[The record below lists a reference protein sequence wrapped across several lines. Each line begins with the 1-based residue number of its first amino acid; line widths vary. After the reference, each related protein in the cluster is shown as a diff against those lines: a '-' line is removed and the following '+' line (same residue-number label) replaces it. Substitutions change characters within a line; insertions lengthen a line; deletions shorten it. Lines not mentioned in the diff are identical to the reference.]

1 MSKSGSVGGHRSVYQ
16 RRSVALFTGAA
27 FPHTAGTRR
36 SATSGEALRPDRHG
50 LRALGSNRRRAA
62 GARTGYH
69 PICRPISPPA
79 SHTPHRPGLTAIR
92 PELTSMAASDTFPT
106 PEFVSN
112 GDRARDDR
120 RLFGRFIDQRDPLD
134 REAIIERFMP
144 LARQIAAR
152 YQRPEEPFDDVF
164 QVACY
169 GLVKAVDRFDVERGV
184 AFSSYAVPT
193 IAGEVRRYFRD
204 RTWAVRPPR
213 GLQERALAVE
223 KSTTE
228 LTNRLGRSPTVR
240 QIGQALE
247 LEDEEVLEAM
257 QALRA
262 GHATSLSAPRGS
274 DEEGD
279 QTLGDTLGSEDE
291 GYALA
296 EHRVVYEQLADT
308 LTARERLVVELRF
321 GQDLTQEE
329 IGKRVGV
336 SQMQVSRVLRQALAK
351 LEEQARSS

>member
-1 MSKSGSVGGHRSVYQ
+1 MTLQPTERNNDE
-16 RRSVALFTGAA
+16 ALLAA
-27 FPHTAGTRR
+27 FAERPDPQLR
-36 SATSGEALRPDRHG
+36 EAL
-50 LRALGSNRRRAA
+50 
-62 GARTGYH
+62 
-69 PICRPISPPA
+69 
-79 SHTPHRPGLTAIR
+79 
-92 PELTSMAASDTFPT
+92 
-106 PEFVSN
+106 V
-112 GDRARDDR
+112 
-120 RLFGRFIDQRDPLD
+120 
-134 REAIIERFMP
+134 ERFLP
-144 LARQIAAR
+144 LARSIARRYAR
-152 YQRPEEPFDDVF
+152 GSEPLDDLV
-164 QVACY
+164 QVASV
-169 GLVKAVDRFDVERGV
+169 GLLKALDRYSPDRGV

-193 IAGEVRRYFRD
+193 IAGELRRYFRD
-204 RTWAVRPPR
+204 RTWSVRPPR

-223 KSTTE
+223 KSTVE

-257 QALRA
+257 EALRA

-279 QTLGDTLGSEDE
+279 QTLGDTLGSEE
-291 GYALA
+291 QGFELA

-321 GQDLTQEE
+321 GKDLTQEE

-351 LEEQARSS
+351 LEAQARSS